1 MKKIIK
7 YVLVSIEAS
16 VLFVVVGAL
25 TTAITKNI
33 YADILIEQ
41 FKAEAVYD
49 EENSTNTV
57 KLYKIEST
65 EERPA
70 LQRKGTTILPG
81 NTGDI
86 LISLN
91 SELNIP
97 FIKEFVSFFAGGHA
111 AMVLGD
117 YQDYLGKAD
126 VNKTL
131 ESTGMN
137 PGLNLSTMLSKQYWS
152 TNHPYKE
159 VIGLR
164 VRTTEAERK
173 RVLAS
178 AMALEGA
185 PYNYSF
191 LFDTKN
197 KAYCSDL
204 INKAYQSIGV
214 DLNKDGFTTS
224 VYDLLVSKETY
235 ISYYHF
241 YDGDGVKHI
250 YYLDV
255 QE

>member
-7 YVLVSIEAS
+7 YVLICIEVS

-25 TTAITKNI
+25 STAITKNI
-33 YADILIEQ
+33 YADVLIEQ
-41 FKAEAVYD
+41 FKARAELD
-49 EENSTNTV
+49 EESSTSNV
-57 KLYKIEST
+57 KLYKIESK
-65 EERPA
+65 EERPV
-70 LQRKGTTILPG
+70 LQKKGTTILPG

-111 AMVLGD
+111 AMVLGE
-117 YQDYLGKAD
+117 YQDFLGKAD
-126 VNKTL
+126 VDKTL

-152 TNHPYKE
+152 TSHPYKE

-164 VRTTEAERK
+164 VKTSEAERK
-173 RVLAS
+173 KLIAS
-178 AMALEGA
+178 VMALEGD

-197 KAYCSDL
+197 TSYCSDL
-204 INKAYQSIGV
+204 INKAYSSIGV
-214 DLNKDGFTTS
+214 NLNKDGFTTS

-241 YDGDGVKHI
+241 YDNEGIKHI